1 MVLDRLCSRFPQL
14 EKKGM
19 SKWLTVAKHPV
30 AQALARRL
38 VIAALG
44 ALFGLLADV
53 GLLGGEASDLLE
65 RALSTL
71 S

>member
-1 MVLDRLCSRFPQL
+1 MEWR
-14 EKKGM
+14 
-19 SKWLTVAKHPV
+19 TVAKHPV
-30 AQALARRL
+30 VQHLGRRL

-65 RALSTL
+65 RALSAL

>member
-1 MVLDRLCSRFPQL
+1 
-14 EKKGM
+14 M